1 MKPSLPASVHVVLPV
16 YKPELTDYERI
27 SLTQCLNVLNKYPI
41 WLAAPHSLDISA
53 YQKIGPDLQAR
64 RFDDA
69 FFTDI
74 QGYNRLM
81 LSDEFYEAFSDQE
94 YVLIH
99 QLDAFVFQDDL
110 TYWCGQNYDYIGAPW
125 LRDRDFTGWLDQLDF
140 TVRQRVATWLNLKKE
155 DGITPRE
162 IINLNG
168 VGNGGLTLRRVSAML
183 RCLKL
188 FRRKITEYERIH
200 MHQYHEDVFWGIEV
214 NRYWPR
220 LRIPTYRKA
229 LHFSVEFFPDWAIT
243 HYNRGKLP
251 FGCHA
256 WDIHGTDYWRPVF
269 ARYGYQI

>member
-1 MKPSLPASVHVVLPV
+1 MKSSAPVSVNVVIPV
-16 YKPELTDYERI
+16 YKPQLTEYERI
-27 SLTQCLNVLNKYPI
+27 SLTQCLRVLADYPI
-41 WLAAPHSLDISA
+41 WLAAPHSLDIST
-53 YQKIGPDLQAR
+53 YQALSPNLQAR
-64 RFDDA
+64 TFDDHY
-69 FFTDI
+69 FTDL

-81 LSDEFYEAFSDQE
+81 LSEAFYEAFADQE

-110 TYWCGQNYDYIGAPW
+110 AFWCQQGYDYVGAPW
-125 LRDRDFTGWLDQLDF
+125 LRDRDFTGLYDRVTFQI
-140 TVRQRVATWLNLKKE
+140 RQQIATWLNLKKE

-168 VGNGGLTLRRVSAML
+168 VGNGGFTLRRVSAML
-183 RCLKL
+183 RCLKR
-188 FRRKITEYERIH
+188 FSKKIAEYERIH

-214 NRYWPR
+214 NRYWPN

-229 LHFSVEFFPDWAIT
+229 LHFSVEFFPKWAVE
-243 HYNRGKLP
+243 HYNSGLLP

-256 WDIHGTDYWRPVF
+256 WDIHGTEYWRPIF